1 MPLFDSASGGS
12 GTVSGTAGNIAKFT
26 DATTA
31 GNSLLSEDAANTV
44 VQRNGANAQTSVVHG
59 TYTDA
64 NNYRR
69 LRTTMTTGG
78 AATIA
83 AESLSAGVAGSGNT
97 LAISINGA
105 ATAAML
111 FDPAAGTLTVSSAY
125 VFVASNTYASG
136 NIAGNSG
143 TAIYWTSRSA
153 MTSPV
158 DGQIFFRNNDTSDAD
173 FFLKLGLNTSA
184 AAGIKR
190 VGTTI
195 QTRLNDDSAF
205 AATQS
210 LYDRFG
216 SGTPEAAVTAPVGT
230 TYHRTDG
237 GAGTS
242 LYVKESGTGNTG
254 WVGK

>member
-1 MPLFDSASGGS
+1 M
-12 GTVSGTAGNIAKFT
+12 SGTAGNIAKFT

-64 NNYRR
+64 SNYRR

-78 AATIA
+78 AVTIA
-83 AESLSAGVAGSGNT
+83 AESLSAGVAGTGNT
-97 LAISINGA
+97 LAITANG
-105 ATAAML
+105 TAVMSM
-111 FDPAAGTLTVSSAY
+111 DGTTLTVNNELLSSQDIQAGQFKKIY
-125 VFVASNTYASG
+125 FNGSTCMEAPANQQLLLRERTGNT
-136 NIAGNSG
+136 N
-143 TAIYWTSRSA
+143 
-153 MTSPV
+153 
-158 DGQIFFRNNDTSDAD
+158 AD
-173 FFLKLGLNTSA
+173 FFLKLGGNVST

-195 QTRLNDDSAF
+195 QTRLNDDSGF

-210 LYDRFG
+210 LYQRFG
-216 SGTPEAAVTAPVGT
+216 SGTPEGVVTAPIGAI
-230 TYHRTDG
+230 YSRTDG